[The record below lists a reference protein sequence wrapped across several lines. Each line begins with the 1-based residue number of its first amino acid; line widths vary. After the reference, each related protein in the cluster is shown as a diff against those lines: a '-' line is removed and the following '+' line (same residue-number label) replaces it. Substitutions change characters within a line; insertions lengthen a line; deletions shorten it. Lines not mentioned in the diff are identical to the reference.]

1 MPGFADSF
9 WSGDYAGGLGVLFGK
24 LQQGVTENQQVLTI
38 ARMRAEAEEQYGKRL
53 GDIAPT
59 TDRMTGG
66 FARDDGASLRKAYEG
81 VRSEMQEASKNHKKI
96 ASNISELVVVP
107 FSRWCDAH
115 EARVQNSQDDLQTRI
130 KAHDK
135 QSDNVQKLRSQ
146 YFNKCRQVEDLEE
159 ENKLAFQSPEK
170 SDTFSPKNLPTPTI
184 KLPDQ
189 GDPEEPEPLE
199 IGDETYDQD
208 QVKKILT
215 HMLTNIKLRE
225 TKVPILGVYQNVSTG
240 SDIVEYIQKHMGATS
255 VSYAERI
262 GQDLVT
268 HGFLRLIGS
277 VGSTF
282 ANSSRMN
289 YQWRPKVFQM
299 TGVPDKKKA
308 LDRVSS
314 ISSTAD
320 SIDSPI
326 GAMGE
331 MLSGWNPLNN
341 AHPNETPA
349 ERLRR
354 ESVEADE
361 RYKAGVRKLDLLRCS
376 LEEAMIDHMK
386 FMERCELDRL
396 KAIKAVVLDFSG
408 AISNVIPSLQST
420 VDNMMLY
427 QETVQP
433 LGDLRYLLENYRTGA
448 FAPKVQVYDNYYN
461 TVDEQTFGVDLEA
474 RARAD
479 RKRVPTIITTI
490 LTFLDN
496 HYPDLEGDEARRGIW
511 LVDVPLAA
519 THHLRNSINTGKA
532 IPREILERY
541 EIPIVAS
548 ALKLYLLELPDS
560 LVSSQVYEIIKTIY
574 STPDSSTSPQARI
587 SVLQNTLGQLRLA
600 NIATLDAITTHFT
613 RLIELTSAEEP
624 FVAALAQNLAPCIL
638 RPRSDT
644 SLTMHERHN
653 YRLLRDLFAHKENI
667 FGELKRSASAHAQSA
682 NNNNPHNS
690 NRNSSPAG
698 KPSSVE
704 KPRLRAIS
712 TDESNRRANMEARNR
727 AIASK
732 SRATSPAPPV
742 NGRAE
747 RGHRRDRSAG
757 PAETRFPISTSSPPS
772 SGTHERRGRLGVPDT
787 EAVEGRNREG
797 VEHNNY
803 MASESSVPV
812 PPVEGQQQ
820 QQQLEQQQNG
830 ESTTNIETP
839 LPSQAPQPEKR
850 DSLNRGGGGAKT
862 FPGRRTGTAGSLGN
876 RTSAGSM
883 IGTASG
889 TTRTSLEGERP
900 VGVQLSDRPMDD

>member
-1 MPGFADSF
+1 MPGFADCF

-24 LQQGVTENQQVLTI
+24 LQQGVVENQQVLTI
-38 ARMRAEAEEQYGKRL
+38 ARMRAEAEEQYGRRL
-53 GDIAPT
+53 GEIVPT

-81 VRSEMQEASKNHKKI
+81 VRGEMQEASRNHKKI

-115 EARVQNSQDDLQTRI
+115 EARVQNSQDDLQGRV
-130 KAHDK
+130 KAYDK
-135 QSDNVQKLRSQ
+135 QSETVQKLRSQ
-146 YFNKCRQVEDLEE
+146 YFNKCRQVEDIEE

-170 SDTFSPKNLPTPTI
+170 TESFSPKNVPTPTI
-184 KLPDQ
+184 KLPDKEAP
-189 GDPEEPEPLE
+189 GEAETLE
-199 IGDETYDQD
+199 IGDETYTLD

-215 HMLTNIKLRE
+215 HMLTNITLRE
-225 TKVPILGVYQNVSTG
+225 TKVPILGVYQNVSIG
-240 SDIVEYIQKHMGATS
+240 SDIVEYLQKHMGATS

-262 GQDLVT
+262 GQDLIE

-277 VGSTF
+277 VGRTF
-282 ANSSRMN
+282 ANSSKMN

-299 TGVPDKKKA
+299 TGVPDKKRA

-314 ISSTAD
+314 MSSTTE
-320 SIDSPI
+320 SIESPI

-331 MLSGWNPLNN
+331 MLSGWNPLSN
-341 AHPNETPA
+341 AHPNETPS

-354 ESVEADE
+354 ESTEADE

-376 LEEAMIDHMK
+376 LEESMVDHMK

-396 KAIKAVVLDFSG
+396 KAIKAVILDFSG
-408 AISNVIPSLQST
+408 AMSNVIPSLQST

-433 LGDLRYLLENYRTGA
+433 EGDLRYLLENYRTGA
-448 FAPKVQVYDNYYN
+448 FVPRVQVYDNYYN

-479 RKRVPTIITTI
+479 RKRVPIIVTTI

-511 LVDVPLAA
+511 LVDVPLGA

-532 IPREILERY
+532 IPREVLERY
-541 EIPIVAS
+541 EIPIIAS

-574 STPDSSTSPQARI
+574 STPDSSTSPEARI

-624 FVAALAQNLAPCIL
+624 FISSLAQNLAPCIL
-638 RPRSDT
+638 RPRTDN
-644 SLTMHERHN
+644 SLTMHERHS
-653 YRLLRDLFAHKENI
+653 YRLIRDLFAHKEAI
-667 FGELKRSASAHAQSA
+667 FGELKRASSHAHNPAAVASSAAG
-682 NNNNPHNS
+682 
-690 NRNSSPAG
+690 SST
-698 KPSSVE
+698 
-704 KPRLRAIS
+704 PRLRAIS
-712 TDESNRRANMEARNR
+712 TDESNRRVNTEARNR

-732 SRATSPAPPV
+732 SRATSPAPPT
-742 NGRAE
+742 NGRT
-747 RGHRRDRSAG
+747 HRRDRSAG
-757 PAETRFPISTSSPPS
+757 PAETRFPIHTSTSPPAS
-772 SGTHERRGRLGVPDT
+772 SAAAESQRRGALRALEVPDGVGSSPAI
-787 EAVEGRNREG
+787 EKQNNHA

-803 MASESSVPV
+803 IPESAAAAAAATVPEPQESSANQTVHNGTAGSEPSQGGGGGESNNTA
-812 PPVEGQQQ
+812 PPV
-820 QQQLEQQQNG
+820 
-830 ESTTNIETP
+830 
-839 LPSQAPQPEKR
+839 EKR
-850 DSLNRGGGGAKT
+850 DSRSRLPA
-862 FPGRRTGTAGSLGN
+862 RRTGTAGSLTN
-876 RTSAGSM
+876 RSSAGSG
-883 IGTASG
+883 ILGASG
-889 TTRTSLEGERP
+889 MTTSLEGERP
-900 VGVQLSDRPMDD
+900 AGVQLSDKPMDD